1 MDEAYEAFSKMLQW
15 RKDNKVEE
23 YFEKLKEV
31 DFDVHKVP
39 YAEEFESFELVR
51 CYYCRCFHTNY
62 SHKTDKEGHLVDI
75 RLLGA
80 IDVKGLLSHP
90 LKEWLDYNIYV
101 LVGFGMKKL
110 YKGMAFVYIE

>member
-1 MDEAYEAFSKMLQW
+1 MDEAYEAFSKMLKW
-15 RKDNKVEE
+15 RKDNKIEE
-23 YFEKLKEV
+23 YFEKLKDL

-39 YAEEFESFELVR
+39 YAEEFEAYELGLNHN
-51 CYYCRCFHTNY
+51 CSCFHTNY

-101 LVGFGMKKL
+101 LVYVYIKRL
-110 YKGMAFVYIE
+110 RIGMAFIYIE

>member
-1 MDEAYEAFSKMLQW
+1 MDEAYEAFSKMLKW
-15 RKDNKVEE
+15 RKDNKIEE
-23 YFEKLKEV
+23 YFEKLKDL

-39 YAEEFESFELVR
+39 YAEEFEAYELGFNHN
-51 CYYCRCFHTNY
+51 CSCFHTNY

-101 LVGFGMKKL
+101 LVYVYIKGL
-110 YKGMAFVYIE
+110 RIGMAFIYIE